1 MEMIEL
7 SIDNKVLRV
16 KKGTTI
22 LKAARK
28 VGIEIPTLCHMEL
41 HNMNIENKPGSCR
54 VCVVEVD
61 GRRNLAPACITE
73 VTPGM
78 VVNTHTVRV
87 LNAVNHCGII
97 NSDHPY
103 DCLVCAKSEMRLQSI
118 AHKFGIRRVHFK
130 GEKSTYQKDTSPSII
145 RDVDKCIMCRR
156 CEMMCNEVQQWGLIC
171 R

>member
-61 GRRNLAPACITE
+61 GRRNLAPRL
-73 VTPGM
+73 
-78 VVNTHTVRV
+78 HHR
-87 LNAVNHCGII
+87 
-97 NSDHPY
+97 SDTRHGSQYPY
-103 DCLVCAKSEMRLQSI
+103 SQGAEC
-118 AHKFGIRRVHFK
+118 
-130 GEKSTYQKDTSPSII
+130 P
-145 RDVDKCIMCRR
+145 
-156 CEMMCNEVQQWGLIC
+156 
-171 R
+171 